1 VSKKVKKSSFEAT
14 MQELEQVV
22 TALEQGD
29 LNLDDALK
37 EFEKGI
43 SLVRSSQ
50 KELEQAQQKVTLLMQ
65 ESDELTSF
73 DSGASS

>member
-1 VSKKVKKSSFEAT
+1 MSKKVKKSSFEAT

>member
-1 VSKKVKKSSFEAT
+1 MSKKAKALNFEAT

-22 TALEQGD
+22 NALEQGD

-37 EFEKGI
+37 QFEKGI

-50 KELEQAQQKVTLLMQ
+50 KELEQAQQKVSLLMQ
-65 ESDELTSF
+65 ESEELTPF